1 VRALVVEQGWSR
13 GGLAAVRAL
22 ASAGWAVGVAA
33 PDSRGLALW
42 SRRCYRTH
50 QVPPLHRSVD
60 AFVEGVAQAVRVG
73 GYDVV
78 FGSGEAEVL
87 ALSAARDALGARFPH
102 GPHTSVLRAL
112 DKVELSADATAV
124 GIAVP
129 EVVPVEAVPDEATP
143 VVVKA
148 RLHARPEVPG
158 APPRI
163 DTTVAVGRTAAR
175 RKVEAI
181 RALGGEPQVQLF
193 HSGRLTAYAAVR
205 GRSGQGIVADSWQH
219 ASRIWPPDAGAS
231 SRAETVR
238 GDEELTR
245 RAEALLD
252 RLDWFGL
259 AELQFLAGDD
269 GVHRLIDLN
278 GRFYGSLSLAVA
290 AGANL
295 PAVWADLA
303 VGRPAGPRVRAVPG
317 VRYQWGTADARRALT
332 ERRGGLLADVAATV
346 GYGIRARHSVLD
358 LADPG
363 PALARL
369 LGPAK
374 VPGAAG
380 QSAGSTEAVESQA
393 AAA

>member
-1 VRALVVEQGWSR
+1 MRALVVEQGWSR

-22 ASAGWAVGVAA
+22 ASAGWTVGVAA
-33 PDSRGLALW
+33 PDPRGLALW
-42 SRRCYRTH
+42 SRSCDRAH
-50 QVPPLHRSVD
+50 WVPPLQRSAD
-60 AFVEGVAQAVRVG
+60 AFVEAVARAVRAG
-73 GYDVV
+73 GDDVV

-87 ALSAARDALGARFPH
+87 ALSAARDALGAAFPH
-102 GPHTSVLRAL
+102 GPHASVLRAL
-112 DKVELSADATAV
+112 DKAELSADAAAV

-129 EVVPVEAVPDEATP
+129 EVVPLEAVPDEVTP

-148 RLHARPEVPG
+148 RLHARPDVPG

-163 DTTVAVGRTAAR
+163 DTTVAVGRTAAG

-181 RALGGEPQVQLF
+181 RALGGDPQVQLF
-193 HSGRLTAYAAVR
+193 HSGTLTAYAAVR
-205 GRSGQGIVADSWQH
+205 GRSGEGVVADSWQR
-219 ASRIWPPDAGAS
+219 ASRIWPSDAGAS
-231 SRAETVR
+231 SRAETVP

-290 AGANL
+290 AGVNL

-303 VGRPAGPRVRAVPG
+303 VGRRAGQRVRAVPG

-346 GYGIRARHSVLD
+346 GYGLRARHSVLD
-358 LADPG
+358 VTDPG

-369 LGPAK
+369 LGRAK
-374 VPGAAG
+374 TSGAATET
-380 QSAGSTEAVESQA
+380 AVPAEAVEGQA